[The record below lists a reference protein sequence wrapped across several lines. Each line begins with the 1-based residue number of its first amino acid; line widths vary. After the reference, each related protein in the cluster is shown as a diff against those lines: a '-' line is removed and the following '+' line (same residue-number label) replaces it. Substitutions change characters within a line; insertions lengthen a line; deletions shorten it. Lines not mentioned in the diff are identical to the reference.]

1 MDAIFLVSRVML
13 ALMFIM
19 GGLMFHL
26 GQRQAATDAARGM
39 NVPLATI
46 GVPLTGVTNVL
57 GGLMVVLGVWGDVGA
72 LLLAVNA
79 ALFAVFMHPMW
90 KAEDDDARYEEMQ
103 HFLKNMTICG
113 GMILLFW
120 AFNQVGDAAPLTL
133 TNPLF
138 GAF

>member
-26 GQRQAATDAARGM
+26 GQRQAATAAARSM
-39 NVPLATI
+39 NVPLAMI

-72 LLLAVNA
+72 LILGVNV
-79 ALFAVFMHPMW
+79 ALFAFFMHPMW
-90 KAEDDDARYEEMQ
+90 KADDATRDDDMQ

-113 GMILLFW
+113 GMIVLFW

-133 TNPLF
+133 TDPLF
-138 GAF
+138 GRF